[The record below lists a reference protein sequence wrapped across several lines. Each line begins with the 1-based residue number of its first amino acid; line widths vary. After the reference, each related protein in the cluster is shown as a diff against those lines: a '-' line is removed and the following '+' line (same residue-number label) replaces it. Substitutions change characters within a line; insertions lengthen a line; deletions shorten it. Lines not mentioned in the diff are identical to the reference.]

1 MLFNTIEKYFL
12 IDATFPSK
20 RNTYLLRGGESVG
33 SQELDTTFD
42 QIYNLTYKKIL
53 HYVTA
58 RCSNAADIA
67 DILQEVYTELYRVLV
82 RRGTSYIHQPEAF
95 VMQLAK
101 SKIYRHYSLGE
112 KIKNVLPFSTVG
124 GNREEGAVEEIP
136 ATDEE
141 PEINDLVADRIL
153 LRKIADFI
161 KTKPDD
167 VQKIFY
173 LYYVLEQSSTQIALT
188 LHLNESTV
196 KSKIHRTV
204 REVRTLYGKV
214 GKEQ

>member
-1 MLFNTIEKYFL
+1 M
-12 IDATFPSK
+12 
-20 RNTYLLRGGESVG
+20 G

-42 QIYNLTYKKIL
+42 QIYNQTYKKIL

-58 RCSNAADIA
+58 RCSNSADIA
-67 DILQEVYTELYRVLV
+67 DILQEIYAELYRVLV

-101 SKIYRHYSLGE
+101 SKIYRHYSFSE
-112 KIKNVLPFSTVG
+112 KIKNVLPFSTVV
-124 GNREEGAVEEIP
+124 GNWEGDAIEAIP
-136 ATDEE
+136 LADE
-141 PEINDLVADRIL
+141 PEIDDLVADRIL
-153 LRKIADFI
+153 LRKIADYI
-161 KTKPDD
+161 RTKPDE
-167 VQKIFY
+167 VQRIFY
-173 LYYVLEQSSTQIALT
+173 LYYVLEQSSAQIALT

-204 REVRTLYGKV
+204 HEVRTLYGKV

>member
-1 MLFNTIEKYFL
+1 M
-12 IDATFPSK
+12 
-20 RNTYLLRGGESVG
+20 G

-42 QIYNLTYKKIL
+42 QIYNQTYKKIL

-58 RCSNAADIA
+58 RCGNSSDIA
-67 DILQEVYTELYRVLV
+67 DILQEIYAELYRVLV

-101 SKIYRHYSLGE
+101 AKVYRHYSFHE
-112 KIKNVLPFSTVG
+112 KIKNVFPFSTMG
-124 GNREEGAVEEIP
+124 WKREEGSKEVIP
-136 ATDEE
+136 IDGEE
-141 PEINDLVADRIL
+141 PELNDVVADRIL
-153 LRKIADFI
+153 LKQIADFI

-173 LYYVLEQSSTQIALT
+173 LYYVLEQPSAQIALD

-204 REVRTLYGKV
+204 HEVRTLYGKV